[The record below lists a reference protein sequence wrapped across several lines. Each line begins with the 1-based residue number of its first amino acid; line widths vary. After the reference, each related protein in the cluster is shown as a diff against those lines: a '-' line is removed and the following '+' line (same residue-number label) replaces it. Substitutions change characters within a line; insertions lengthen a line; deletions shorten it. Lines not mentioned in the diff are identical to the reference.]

1 MQLKNLTLL
10 IILSFVISVAFAQ
23 RGKDGAKIISTTEV
37 VNAYTMLSA
46 DANAGATSITV
57 NNSALA
63 TNFSNPLAQGDLIMI
78 YQVQGASVEDT
89 IASPNANSSK
99 FFPTWGRITNYNNA
113 GNYELVQ
120 VASVPNATTINLDCP
135 LSLNYTASGRVL
147 IIRVP
152 RYTTLTINNGGNLT
166 TTAWNATSG
175 GVLAVEVLGQITIN
189 AGGKIDVTGLG
200 FRGGTALT
208 TSFSTVYGGLRYA
221 DANQA
226 EGAEKG
232 EGIAGDQS
240 IYATFN
246 AGGAGYCRGAA
257 ANAGGGGNA
266 HNAGGG
272 GGANA
277 GNINNWNDG
286 VGNPDISSANYITA
300 WNLEPI
306 LSSTTISSGGGRGG
320 YSILRNDRNELTEA
334 PGNTNWG
341 GDNRRIAGGL
351 GGRPLDYST
360 GKIFMGGGGGA
371 GDGDNAYATDGGNGG
386 GIIFLSTYND
396 ITGGGKIIAHGANGV
411 DINPGSAGFGQLA
424 GGDAPGGAGGG
435 GTIILKTTGNV
446 AITDSIAANGGNGG
460 NQTLVAGVFASIDEG
475 EGPGGGGGGGY
486 IAISAGTPNRFAN
499 GGMNGVTN
507 SPFVSQFPPNG
518 ATMGGG
524 GLPNETINSFDILVN
539 NDSTCSNS
547 TATLTASLIGTPP
560 SGTTI
565 EWFDAQFN
573 GNLVNTGANFTT
585 PVLTANTTY
594 WVRACPAPY
603 LIPVTAYVVPCN
615 FPVASFSASDSTI
628 CINECISFTDLSSSI
643 PTSWSWHF
651 FGSSTPT
658 SSQQNPTNICYPTAG
673 TFDVAL
679 VVSNTN
685 GTDSVFMSNF
695 ITVNPLPT
703 VVASNDTTICNGSS
717 ATISASG
724 ASTYSWDNGL
734 GAGQSHTV
742 NPTTTT
748 TYVVTGTDAN
758 GCQNTDNVII
768 TVNPLP
774 TVVASNDTTICNGSS
789 ATISASGASTYS
801 WDNGLGAGQSHTVN
815 PTTTTTYVV
824 TGTDAN
830 GCQNT
835 DNVIIT
841 VNPLPTV
848 VASNDTTICN
858 GSSATISASGAS
870 SYTWDNG
877 LGAGQSHTVNP
888 TTTTTY
894 VVTGTDA
901 NGCQNTD
908 NVIVTV
914 TNCGTAPTASF
925 SASDSTIC
933 INECIS
939 FTDLSSSI
947 PTSWSWHFF
956 GSSTPTSSQQNPT
969 NICYPTAGTFDVAL
983 VATNSAGSDS
993 IFMSNFITVNPLPTV
1008 VASNDTTICNGSAAT
1023 ISASGASSYS
1033 WDNGLGSGQSHTV
1046 NPTTT
1051 TTYVVTGTDANG
1063 CQNTDNVIITVT
1075 NCGTAPTASFSAS
1088 DSTICINECIS
1099 FTDLSSSIPTSWSW
1113 HFFGSSTPTSSQQNP
1128 TNICYPTAGT
1138 FDVALVATN
1147 SAGSDSIFMS
1157 NFITVNPLPTVVAS
1171 NDTTICNGS
1180 AATISA
1186 SGASSYSWDNGLGAG
1201 QSHTVNPTTTTT
1213 YIVSGTDANGCQ
1225 NTDNVI
1231 VTVVSCGI
1239 PTANLNTTNTTICI
1253 NDCVDFTDL
1262 STNTPTSWLWFFEGA
1277 SPATSTLQHPQG
1289 VCYDSTGVYDVTLFV
1304 SNAFG
1309 ADTIMMNNYIVVDS
1323 CLEIPVSFTIPN
1335 VFSPNN
1341 DGNNDVFFIEST
1353 GVTNLDMQ
1361 IYNRWGMLMFETS
1374 DINATWNGRTS
1385 SGAICP
1391 EGTYFYIIKIT
1402 TDKTETFKGTLTLLR

>member
-89 IASPNANSSK
+89 IASPNINSSK
-99 FFPTWGRITNYNNA
+99 FYTTWGRITNYNNA

-120 VASVPNATTINLDCP
+120 VASVPNTTTINLDCP

-175 GVLAVEVLGQITIN
+175 GVLAVEVSGQTTIN

-286 VGNPDISSANYITA
+286 VGNPDISNANYITA

-306 LSSTTISSGGGRGG
+306 LSSTTTSSGGGRGG
-320 YSILRNDRNELTEA
+320 YSILRNNRNELTEA

-386 GIIFLSTYND
+386 GIIFLSTYAD

-435 GTIILKTTGNV
+435 GAIILKTTGNV

-460 NQTLVAGVFASIDEG
+460 NQTLVAGLFASIDEG

-518 ATMGGG
+518 ATMGGV

-565 EWFDAQFN
+565 EWFDAEFN

-585 PVLTANTTY
+585 PALTANTTY

-603 LIPVTAYVVPCN
+603 LVPVTAYVVACN
-615 FPVASFSASDSTI
+615 FPVAALSAFDSTI
-628 CINECISFTDLSSSI
+628 CINECINFTDLSTGT
-643 PTSWSWHF
+643 PTSWSWYF

-679 VVSNTN
+679 VVSNIN

-695 ITVNPLPT
+695 ITVNPLPTVVASNDTTICNGSSTTISASGTSSYSWDNGLGAGQSHTVNPTTTTTYVVTGTDANGCQNMDNVIITVNPLPT

-724 ASTYSWDNGL
+724 ASTYSWDNSL
-734 GAGQSHTV
+734 GVGQSHTV

-789 ATISASGASTYS
+789 TTISASGARTYS

-815 PTTTTTYVV
+815 PTTTTTYIV
-824 TGTDAN
+824 TGMDAN

-841 VNPLPTV
+841 VNPLPTI

-870 SYTWDNG
+870 SYSWDNG
-877 LGAGQSHTVNP
+877 LGAGQSHIVNP
-888 TTTTTY
+888 TITTTY

-908 NVIVTV
+908 NVIITV

-933 INECIS
+933 MNECIS
-939 FTDLSSSI
+939 FTDLSSRI
-947 PTSWSWHFF
+947 PTSWSWYFF

-1008 VASNDTTICNGSAAT
+1008 VASNDTTICNGSSAT
-1023 ISASGASSYS
+1023 ISASGANMYS
-1033 WDNGLGSGQSHTV
+1033 WSNTIVMGPSQTV
-1046 NPTTT
+1046 
-1051 TTYVVTGTDANG
+1051 
-1063 CQNTDNVIITVT
+1063 
-1075 NCGTAPTASFSAS
+1075 
-1088 DSTICINECIS
+1088 
-1099 FTDLSSSIPTSWSW
+1099 
-1113 HFFGSSTPTSSQQNP
+1113 TPTS
-1128 TNICYPTAGT
+1128 
-1138 FDVALVATN
+1138 
-1147 SAGSDSIFMS
+1147 
-1157 NFITVNPLPTVVAS
+1157 
-1171 NDTTICNGS
+1171 
-1180 AATISA
+1180 
-1186 SGASSYSWDNGLGAG
+1186 
-1201 QSHTVNPTTTTT
+1201 TTT
-1213 YIVSGTDANGCQ
+1213 YIVTGIDINGCQ
-1225 NTDNVI
+1225 NQDS
-1231 VTVVSCGI
+1231 VTISVVSCGI
-1239 PTANLNTTNTTICI
+1239 PTANLNTTNTTVCI

-1262 STNTPTSWLWFFEGA
+1262 STNTPTSWLWLFEGA

-1289 VCYDSTGVYDVTLFV
+1289 ICYDSTGIYDVTLFV

-1309 ADTIMMNNYIVVDS
+1309 ADTIMMNNYIVIDS

-1374 DINATWNGRTS
+1374 DVNATWNGRTS

>member
-1 MQLKNLTLL
+1 MILKNL
-10 IILSFVISVAFAQ
+10 IILILFSFTVVVSFAQ
-23 RGKDGAKIISTTEV
+23 RGKDGAKIVSTTEV
-37 VNAYTMLSA
+37 VNAYTMLTA

-57 NNSALA
+57 TNSTLS

-89 IASPNANSSK
+89 IASPNINSSK
-99 FFPTWGRITNYNNA
+99 FYTTWGRITNYNNA

-147 IIRVP
+147 IIRIP
-152 RYTTLTINNGGNLT
+152 RYTTLTINSGGNLT

-175 GVLAVEVLGQITIN
+175 GVLAVEVLGQTTIN
-189 AGGKIDVTGLG
+189 AGGKIDVSGLG

-208 TSFSTVYGGLRYA
+208 SSFSTVYGGLRYA

-286 VGNPDISSANYITA
+286 VGNPDISNANYITA
-300 WNLEPI
+300 WNLEPV
-306 LSSTTISSGGGRGG
+306 LSSTTTSSGGGRGG
-320 YSILRNDRNELTEA
+320 YSILRNNRNELTEA

-341 GDNRRIAGGL
+341 GDNRRIVGGL

-386 GIIFLSTYND
+386 GIIFLSTYDD
-396 ITGGGKIIAHGANGV
+396 ISGGGKIIAHGANGV

-446 AITDSIAANGGNGG
+446 TVTDSIAANGGNGG
-460 NQTLVAGVFASIDEG
+460 NQVLVAGVFASIDEG

-499 GGMNGVTN
+499 GGINGVTN

-518 ATMGGG
+518 ATMGGV
-524 GLPNETINSFDILVN
+524 GLPNETINSFDIIVN

-547 TATLTASLIGTPP
+547 TATLNASLTGTAP
-560 SGTTI
+560 SGTII

-573 GNLVNTGANFTT
+573 GNLVNTGTSFTT
-585 PVLTANTTY
+585 PILTANTTY

-615 FPVASFSASDSTI
+615 FPVAALSASDSTI
-628 CINECISFTDLSSSI
+628 CINDCISFTDLSI
-643 PTSWSWHF
+643 GTPTSWSWYF

-679 VVSNTN
+679 VASNSA
-685 GTDSVFMSNF
+685 GSDSIFMNNF

-758 GCQNTDNVII
+758 GCQNTDNVIV

-789 ATISASGASTYS
+789 ATISASGASSYS
-801 WDNGLGAGQSHTVN
+801 WDNGLGVGQSHTVN

-841 VNPLPTV
+841 V
-848 VASNDTTICN
+848 
-858 GSSATISASGAS
+858 
-870 SYTWDNG
+870 
-877 LGAGQSHTVNP
+877 
-888 TTTTTY
+888 
-894 VVTGTDA
+894 
-901 NGCQNTD
+901 
-908 NVIVTV
+908 

-933 INECIS
+933 MNECIS

-947 PTSWSWHFF
+947 PTSWSWYFF

-1033 WDNGLGSGQSHTV
+1033 WDNGLGVGQSHTV

-1088 DSTICINECIS
+1088 DSTICMNECIS

-1113 HFFGSSTPTSSQQNP
+1113 YFFGSSTPTSSQQNP

-1138 FDVALVATN
+1138 FDVALVASN
-1147 SAGSDSIFMS
+1147 SAGSDSIFMN

-1180 AATISA
+1180 SATISA
-1186 SGASSYSWDNGLGAG
+1186 SGANMYSWSNTIVMGPS
-1201 QSHTVNPTTTTT
+1201 QTVTPTSTTT
-1213 YIVSGTDANGCQ
+1213 YIVTGIDINGCQ
-1225 NTDNVI
+1225 NQDS
-1231 VTVVSCGI
+1231 VTVSVISCDV
-1239 PTANLNTTNTTICI
+1239 PTANLNANNTSVCI

-1262 STNTPTSWLWFFEGA
+1262 STNTPTSWLWLFEGA

-1289 VCYDSTGVYDVTLFV
+1289 ICYDSTGIYDVTLFV

-1341 DGNNDVFFIEST
+1341 DGNNDVFSIEST

>member
-1 MQLKNLTLL
+1 MILKNL
-10 IILSFVISVAFAQ
+10 IILILFSSTVAVSFAQ
-23 RGKDGAKIISTTEV
+23 RGKDGAKIVSTTEV
-37 VNAYTMLSA
+37 VNAYTMLTA

-57 NNSALA
+57 TNSALS

-89 IASPNANSSK
+89 IASPNINSSK
-99 FFPTWGRITNYNNA
+99 FYTTWGRITNYNNA

-120 VASVPNATTINLDCP
+120 VASVPNTTTINLDCP
-135 LSLNYTASGRVL
+135 LSLSYTASDRVL

-166 TTAWNATSG
+166 ATAWNATSG
-175 GVLAVEVLGQITIN
+175 GVLAVEVLGQTTIN

-286 VGNPDISSANYITA
+286 VGNPDISNANYITA
-300 WNLEPI
+300 WNLEPV
-306 LSSTTISSGGGRGG
+306 LSSTTTSSGGGRGG
-320 YSILRNDRNELTEA
+320 YSILRNNRNELTEA

-386 GIIFLSTYND
+386 GIIFLSTYAD
-396 ITGGGKIIAHGANGV
+396 ITGAGKIIAHGANGV

-446 AITDSIAANGGNGG
+446 TVTDSIAANGGNGG
-460 NQTLVAGVFASIDEG
+460 NQVLVAGVFASIDEG

-499 GGMNGVTN
+499 GGINGVTN

-518 ATMGGG
+518 ATMGGV
-524 GLPNETINSFDILVN
+524 GLPNETINSFDIIVN

-547 TATLTASLIGTPP
+547 TATLNASLTGTAP
-560 SGTTI
+560 SGTII

-573 GNLVNTGANFTT
+573 GNLVNTGTSFTT
-585 PVLTANTTY
+585 PILTANTTY

-615 FPVASFSASDSTI
+615 FPVAALSASDSTI
-628 CINECISFTDLSSSI
+628 CINDCISFTDLSI
-643 PTSWSWHF
+643 GTPTSWSWYF

-679 VVSNTN
+679 VASNSAGSDSIFMNNFITVN
-685 GTDSVFMSNF
+685 PLPTVVASNDTTICNGSSATISASGASSYSWDNGLGVGQSHTVNPTTTTTYAVTGTDANGCQNTDNV
-695 ITVNPLPT
+695 IVTVNPLPT

-758 GCQNTDNVII
+758 GCQNTDNVI
-768 TVNPLP
+768 
-774 TVVASNDTTICNGSS
+774 
-789 ATISASGASTYS
+789 
-801 WDNGLGAGQSHTVN
+801 
-815 PTTTTTYVV
+815 
-824 TGTDAN
+824 
-830 GCQNT
+830 
-835 DNVIIT
+835 
-841 VNPLPTV
+841 
-848 VASNDTTICN
+848 
-858 GSSATISASGAS
+858 
-870 SYTWDNG
+870 
-877 LGAGQSHTVNP
+877 
-888 TTTTTY
+888 
-894 VVTGTDA
+894 
-901 NGCQNTD
+901 
-908 NVIVTV
+908 VTV

-933 INECIS
+933 MNECIS

-947 PTSWSWHFF
+947 PTSWSWYFF

-1023 ISASGASSYS
+1023 ISASGANMYS
-1033 WDNGLGSGQSHTV
+1033 WSNTIVMGPSQTV
-1046 NPTTT
+1046 
-1051 TTYVVTGTDANG
+1051 
-1063 CQNTDNVIITVT
+1063 
-1075 NCGTAPTASFSAS
+1075 
-1088 DSTICINECIS
+1088 
-1099 FTDLSSSIPTSWSW
+1099 
-1113 HFFGSSTPTSSQQNP
+1113 TPTS
-1128 TNICYPTAGT
+1128 
-1138 FDVALVATN
+1138 
-1147 SAGSDSIFMS
+1147 
-1157 NFITVNPLPTVVAS
+1157 
-1171 NDTTICNGS
+1171 
-1180 AATISA
+1180 
-1186 SGASSYSWDNGLGAG
+1186 
-1201 QSHTVNPTTTTT
+1201 TTT
-1213 YIVSGTDANGCQ
+1213 YIVTGIDINGCQ
-1225 NTDNVI
+1225 NQDS
-1231 VTVVSCGI
+1231 VTVSVISCDV
-1239 PTANLNTTNTTICI
+1239 PTANLNANNTSVCI

-1262 STNTPTSWLWFFEGA
+1262 STNTPTSWLWLFEGA

-1289 VCYDSTGVYDVTLFV
+1289 ICYDSTGIYDVTLFV

-1341 DGNNDVFFIEST
+1341 DGNNDVFSIEST

>member
-1 MQLKNLTLL
+1 MILKNL
-10 IILSFVISVAFAQ
+10 IILILFSFTVVVSFAQ
-23 RGKDGAKIISTTEV
+23 RGKDGAKIVSTTEV
-37 VNAYTMLSA
+37 VNAYTMLTA

-166 TTAWNATSG
+166 ATAWNATSG
-175 GVLAVEVLGQITIN
+175 GVLAVEVLGQTTIN

-286 VGNPDISSANYITA
+286 VGNPDISNANYITA
-300 WNLEPI
+300 WNLEPV
-306 LSSTTISSGGGRGG
+306 LSSTTTSSGGGRGG
-320 YSILRNDRNELTEA
+320 YSILRNNRNELTEA

-386 GIIFLSTYND
+386 GIIFLSTYDD
-396 ITGGGKIIAHGANGV
+396 ISGGGKIIAHGANGV

-446 AITDSIAANGGNGG
+446 TVTDSIAANGGNGG
-460 NQTLVAGVFASIDEG
+460 NQVLVAGVFASIDEG

-518 ATMGGG
+518 ATMGGV
-524 GLPNETINSFDILVN
+524 GLPNETINSFDIIVN

-547 TATLTASLIGTPP
+547 TATLNASLTGTAP
-560 SGTTI
+560 SGTII

-573 GNLVNTGANFTT
+573 GNLVNTGTSFTT
-585 PVLTANTTY
+585 PILTANTTY

-615 FPVASFSASDSTI
+615 FPVAALSASDSTI
-628 CINECISFTDLSSSI
+628 CINDCISFTDLSI
-643 PTSWSWHF
+643 GTPTSWSWYF

-679 VVSNTN
+679 VAINSAGSDSIFMNNFITVNPLPTVVASNDTTICN
-685 GTDSVFMSNF
+685 GSSATISASGASSYSWDNGLGVGQSHTVNPTTTTTYAVTGTDANGCQNTDNV
-695 ITVNPLPT
+695 IVTVNPLPT

-768 TVNPLP
+768 TV
-774 TVVASNDTTICNGSS
+774 
-789 ATISASGASTYS
+789 
-801 WDNGLGAGQSHTVN
+801 
-815 PTTTTTYVV
+815 
-824 TGTDAN
+824 
-830 GCQNT
+830 
-835 DNVIIT
+835 
-841 VNPLPTV
+841 
-848 VASNDTTICN
+848 
-858 GSSATISASGAS
+858 
-870 SYTWDNG
+870 
-877 LGAGQSHTVNP
+877 
-888 TTTTTY
+888 
-894 VVTGTDA
+894 
-901 NGCQNTD
+901 
-908 NVIVTV
+908 

-933 INECIS
+933 MNECIS

-947 PTSWSWHFF
+947 PTSWSWYFF

-1023 ISASGASSYS
+1023 ISASGANMYS
-1033 WDNGLGSGQSHTV
+1033 WSNTIVMGPSQTV
-1046 NPTTT
+1046 
-1051 TTYVVTGTDANG
+1051 
-1063 CQNTDNVIITVT
+1063 
-1075 NCGTAPTASFSAS
+1075 
-1088 DSTICINECIS
+1088 
-1099 FTDLSSSIPTSWSW
+1099 
-1113 HFFGSSTPTSSQQNP
+1113 TPTS
-1128 TNICYPTAGT
+1128 
-1138 FDVALVATN
+1138 
-1147 SAGSDSIFMS
+1147 
-1157 NFITVNPLPTVVAS
+1157 
-1171 NDTTICNGS
+1171 
-1180 AATISA
+1180 
-1186 SGASSYSWDNGLGAG
+1186 
-1201 QSHTVNPTTTTT
+1201 TTT
-1213 YIVSGTDANGCQ
+1213 YIVTGIDINGCQ
-1225 NTDNVI
+1225 NQDS
-1231 VTVVSCGI
+1231 VTVSVISCDV
-1239 PTANLNTTNTTICI
+1239 PTANLNANNTSVCI

-1262 STNTPTSWLWFFEGA
+1262 STNTPTSWLWLFEGA

-1289 VCYDSTGVYDVTLFV
+1289 ICYDSTGIYDVTLFV

-1341 DGNNDVFFIEST
+1341 DGNNDVFSIEST